1 MAEQLQSCIR
11 RRRPTSSLPRTAFAL
26 YEGEDSDNFI
36 QVAKRESCISQDSQ
50 VPQGSTPSKENIDEN
65 TNSNAGS
72 LQESSIELPPLLK
85 PIKVS
90 YKPKQR
96 GKVQQQPRTICV
108 HLYNRKRVHLTF
120 TFNAAEVKPV
130 LRVQLVK
137 DSLAKV
143 LNVAPDVLHM
153 FGVLSGSVECPTK
166 LFRDDSSLPE
176 GISHFT
182 LQLLGLQWDDRQSV
196 NKSGMKLIASEIR
209 SHSEYDC
216 ILPPL
221 NKEEKEIVSES
232 NSTDSLAISTLVKT
246 HSFST
251 ISTLVKTHS
260 FSTSNEAYGQPF
272 PSLTPQNSISDWL

>member
-1 MAEQLQSCIR
+1 M
-11 RRRPTSSLPRTAFAL
+11 
-26 YEGEDSDNFI
+26 
-36 QVAKRESCISQDSQ
+36 
-50 VPQGSTPSKENIDEN
+50 
-65 TNSNAGS
+65 
-72 LQESSIELPPLLK
+72 LK

-153 FGVLSGSVECPTK
+153 FGVFSGSVECPTK
-166 LFRDDSSLPE
+166 LFPDDSSLPE

-182 LQLLGLQWDDRQSV
+182 LQLLALQWDDRQSV

-209 SHSEYDC
+209 SHSEYDR
-216 ILPPL
+216 ILLPL

-232 NSTDSLAISTLVKT
+232 NSTDSLAISTLVK
-246 HSFST
+246 S
-251 ISTLVKTHS
+251 HS

-272 PSLTPQNSISDWL
+272 PSLAFAKHSTKIDIRLTIDMKGIHFFNVTGDTLGSGFSGPQYHR